1 MKIAGVI
8 SSFAFALV
16 LASAGVDVP
25 PEPFFE
31 GLGSHTRKISTDSP
45 EAQKYFDQGLNFL
58 FGFNHGA
65 AIRAFQA
72 AEKADPT
79 CAMVH
84 WGIALACGPH
94 INSPH
99 VSPSAAE
106 LAWKELVLAQ
116 ENVSHATAV
125 ENALIEALGHR
136 YANQQPKDRSPL
148 DRAYADAMRRVW
160 KTHGDDPDIGALFA
174 EAMMDLR
181 PWDQWTPDG
190 QPQPGTEEILAT
202 LNAVLALDVKHPLAN
217 HLYVHAVEA
226 SPHPEWADAAADRL
240 RELQPG
246 LAHNV
251 HMPSHID
258 IRRGRWQKAIDQNL
272 RAIAADDHYRAVFG
286 PPQDLLIIYAAHNQH
301 MLAYAAMMTGQSELA
316 VQNIRAMLEDIPL
329 DFVKEHA
336 AVAESFVGLP
346 YEVLIRFGRWDDILS
361 APDHPAYMPLTR
373 AIRLAARGIAFAAK
387 GDVVGAKLEQQAYL
401 AAVPLVPSE
410 GTAGPDTR
418 RAILPVV
425 TPMLAGEILYR
436 DGKRDEGIA
445 KLREAVKA
453 EDALRYSEPPDWI
466 LPARHSLGAALM
478 QERRFAEAEQ
488 VYRDD
493 LARLPENGWSLFG
506 LVQSLHRQG
515 KEEEAAATEVR
526 FQKVWS
532 KADVQ
537 IKSSCL
543 CQPGI

>member
-16 LASAGVDVP
+16 IAAAGADSA
-25 PEPFFE
+25 PEPLFE
-31 GLGSHTRKISTDSP
+31 GLGSHTRKISTNSP
-45 EAQKYFDQGLNFL
+45 EAQKYFDQGFDFL

-79 CAMVH
+79 CAMAH

-94 INSPH
+94 INFPH
-99 VSPSAAE
+99 VPPSAAE

-116 ENVSHATAV
+116 ENVSHASAV
-125 ENALIEALGHR
+125 ENALTEALGHR
-136 YANQQPKDRSPL
+136 YANPQPEDRSPL
-148 DRAYADAMRRVW
+148 DRAYADAMRGVW
-160 KTHGDDPDIGALFA
+160 KMHAEDPDIGALFA

-190 QPQPGTEEILAT
+190 QPQPGTEEILTT
-202 LNAVLALDVKHPLAN
+202 LEAVLKLDVNHPLAN
-217 HLYVHAVEA
+217 HLYIHAVDA
-226 SPHPEWADAAADRL
+226 SSHPEWADAAADRL
-240 RELQPG
+240 RQLQPG

-258 IRRGRWQKAIDQNL
+258 IRRGRWQKAIDENL
-272 RAIAADDHYRAVFG
+272 RAIAADAHYRMVFG
-286 PPQDLLIIYAAHNQH
+286 PPEGLLIVYAAHNQH

-316 VQNIRAMLEDIPL
+316 FQHIRAMVEGIPL
-329 DFVKEHA
+329 DYVKEHA
-336 AVAESFVGLP
+336 AVAESLVGLP
-346 YEVLIRFGRWDDILS
+346 YEVLIRFGRWDEILA
-361 APDHPAYMPLTR
+361 APDHPGFMPLTR
-373 AIRLAARGIAFAAK
+373 AIRFAARGIALAAK
-387 GDVVGAKLEQQAYL
+387 GDVVGAKIEQEAYL
-401 AAVPLVPSE
+401 AAAALVPPEETVGS
-410 GTAGPDTR
+410 DTR
-418 RAILPVV
+418 RAILPLV

-436 DGKRDEGIA
+436 EGKCDEGLA

-506 LVQSLHRQG
+506 LAQSLHRQG
-515 KEEEAAATEVR
+515 KEEEAVATDAR
-526 FQKVWS
+526 FHKIWS

-543 CQPGI
+543 CQPGV

>member
-8 SSFAFALV
+8 SRFAFALFIV
-16 LASAGVDVP
+16 SAGADSA

-31 GLGSHTRKISTDSP
+31 GLGSHTRKISTSSP
-45 EAQKYFDQGLNFL
+45 EAQKYFDQGLDFL
-58 FGFNHGA
+58 FGFNHSA
-65 AIRAFQA
+65 AIRAFHA

-79 CAMVH
+79 CAMAH
-84 WGIALACGPH
+84 WGVALACGPH
-94 INSPH
+94 INFPQ

-116 ENVSHATAV
+116 ENVSHASAV
-125 ENALIEALGHR
+125 ESALIEALGHR
-136 YANQQPKDRSPL
+136 YANPQPEDRSLL
-148 DRAYADAMRRVW
+148 DRAYADAMRGVW
-160 KTHGDDPDIGALFA
+160 KAHGDDPDVGAFFA

-202 LNAVLALDVKHPLAN
+202 LHAVLKLDVNHPLAN
-217 HLYVHAVEA
+217 HLYIHAVEA

-240 RELQPG
+240 RHLQPG

-258 IRRGRWQKAIDQNL
+258 IRRGRWQQAIDENL
-272 RAIAADDHYRAVFG
+272 SAIAADEHYRAVFG
-286 PPQDLLIIYAAHNQH
+286 PLQGLLIVYAAHNHH

-316 VQNIRAMLEDIPL
+316 LQHTRAMVADIPL

-336 AVAESFVGLP
+336 AVAESFAGLP
-346 YEVLIRFGRWDDILS
+346 YEVLIRFGRWDEILA
-361 APDHPAYMPLTR
+361 APDHPDFMPLTR
-373 AIRLAARGIAFAAK
+373 AIRFAARGIALAAK
-387 GDVVGAKLEQQAYL
+387 GDVMGAKLEQQAYL
-401 AAVPLVPSE
+401 AAMALVPPE
-410 GTAGPDTR
+410 ETAGPDTR

-436 DGKRDEGIA
+436 DGKRDEGLA

-506 LVQSLHRQG
+506 LAQSLHRQG
-515 KEEEAAATEVR
+515 KEEEAAATAAR
-526 FQKVWS
+526 FQKIWS
-532 KADVQ
+532 KADVE

-543 CQPGI
+543 CQPGV